1 MISNAHCGQAEQRS
15 HDCVQT
21 TRGGTRTHNLL
32 LRREAPY
39 PLGHTSLYEGGN
51 SDPSTPAGHLQV
63 LRRPTFVQDIS
74 LRVLRSMAALDADHY
89 PERLGRLI
97 VVNAPRLLA
106 FAWRASRPAARRA
119 SRRAV
124 PPHLTRHLHQA
135 RDPLVARRP
144 SACEGGH
151 HL

>member
-1 MISNAHCGQAEQRS
+1 M
-15 HDCVQT
+15 
-21 TRGGTRTHNLL
+21 
-32 LRREAPY
+32 RR
-39 PLGHTSLYEGGN
+39 LGELGASQWVVIV
-51 SDPSTPAGHLQV
+51 DAAGWHPGLFDK
-63 LRRPTFVQDIS
+63 TAF
-74 LRVLRSMAALDADHY
+74 RVLRSMAALDADHY

-106 FAWRASRPAARRA
+106 FAWRAPRPATRRA

-144 SACEGGH
+144 SACEGGY